1 MEQSV
6 LLFIVASLTLN
17 LIPGPD
23 VVYIVSNT
31 LRAKVSGGILAAA
44 GLGVGYLFHTLA
56 AVLGLSA
63 VVMSSALLF
72 SVVKF
77 IGAAY
82 LIYLGISILRSTWQ
96 GKSAMN
102 IETEES
108 IVNNRNVFTQGVI
121 VSILNPKVALFF
133 LSFLPQF
140 VSTNAENI
148 AFQLLYLGI
157 VFSVLATLCN
167 TAYAIVGGMLF
178 GHPAFSRS
186 VKAVESVSG
195 TLLVG
200 LGVTMALKES

>member
-6 LLFIVASLTLN
+6 LLFIIASLTLN

-44 GLGVGYLFHTLA
+44 GLGVGYLFHTMA

-63 VVMSSALLF
+63 IVMSSAMLF

-82 LIYLGISILRSTWQ
+82 LIYLGAGILWSTWR
-96 GKSAMN
+96 GKSTIHFEAGG
-102 IETEES
+102 TAL
-108 IVNNRNVFTQGVI
+108 NNKNVFIQGVI
-121 VSILNPKVALFF
+121 VSIFNPKVALFF

-140 VSTNAENI
+140 VSAGAENV
-148 AFQLLYLGI
+148 AYQLLSLGI
-157 VFSVLATLCN
+157 LFSILATCCN
-167 TAYAIVGGMLF
+167 TLYALLGGMLF

-195 TLLVG
+195 ALLVG
-200 LGVTMALKES
+200 LGVSMALKEN